1 MFITKKHLSRRTFL
15 RGTGVTIALPF
26 LESML
31 PAQTPLSKTAATPK
45 SRLSCIYIPH
55 GATMDHWTPATEG
68 KGFEFSD
75 ILKPLEPY
83 RDYVNVISGLCH
95 TKAGPTDG
103 EDSGGALDHNRAVA
117 VFLTGA
123 HPKKGAQSQVGVSL
137 DQVIAEKMG
146 QDTPLPSIE
155 LSIEESTLTSDAGFS
170 GAYRNTIAWKSPTV
184 GAYRNTIAWK
194 SPTVPLPMEN
204 SPQIVFERLFG
215 DGSTDAQRRARR
227 EQSISLLDSVMNQV
241 AGLQKDLPASDRTRL
256 TQYLEEVREIERR
269 IQKAAKQTKSD
280 VALPEAPVGIPDD
293 FEEHLK
299 LMFDLQALAYQA
311 EITRISTL
319 LYSHETSGTVYPKS
333 GVRDGFHNASH
344 HSNNRK
350 NMDQFAVL
358 NKYHVNTLTYFFDKL
373 KKTPDGDGT
382 LLDHTLV
389 LYGSTLSDG
398 NEHNHDPLPVLL
410 VGGAG
415 QVKGGRHTRV
425 APHTPMANLLL
436 TMLNK
441 FGVQQDKFGDSTGI
455 VEL

>member
-1 MFITKKHLSRRTFL
+1 
-15 RGTGVTIALPF
+15 
-26 LESML
+26 
-31 PAQTPLSKTAATPK
+31 
-45 SRLSCIYIPH
+45 
-55 GATMDHWTPATEG
+55 
-68 KGFEFSD
+68 
-75 ILKPLEPY
+75 
-83 RDYVNVISGLCH
+83 
-95 TKAGPTDG
+95 
-103 EDSGGALDHNRAVA
+103 
-117 VFLTGA
+117 
-123 HPKKGAQSQVGVSL
+123 
-137 DQVIAEKMG
+137 
-146 QDTPLPSIE
+146 
-155 LSIEESTLTSDAGFS
+155 
-170 GAYRNTIAWKSPTV
+170 
-184 GAYRNTIAWK
+184 
-194 SPTVPLPMEN
+194 MEN

-241 AGLQKDLPASDRTRL
+241 AGLEKDLPQSDRVRL
-256 TQYLEEVREIERR
+256 QQYLEEVREIERR

-333 GVRDGFHNASH
+333 GIRDGFHNASH

-373 KKTPDGDGT
+373 NKTPDGDGT

-398 NEHNHDPLPVLL
+398 NEHNHDPLPVFL
-410 VGGAG
+410 VGGASG
-415 QVKGGRHTRV
+415 QVKGGRHIQV
-425 APHTPMANLLL
+425 APHTPMSNLLL

-441 FGVQQDKFGDSTGI
+441 FGVQQQKFGDSTGT

>member
-31 PAQTPLSKTAATPK
+31 PAQTPLSKTAVTPR

-55 GATMDHWTPATEG
+55 GATMDHWTPAAEG

-95 TKAGPTDG
+95 TQAGPTDG

-123 HPKKGAQSQVGVSL
+123 HPKKGAVSQVGVSL
-137 DQVIAEKMG
+137 DQVIAEKTG

-170 GAYRNTIAWKSPTV
+170 GAYRNTIAWKST
-184 GAYRNTIAWK
+184 
-194 SPTVPLPMEN
+194 TVPLPMEN

-227 EQSISLLDSVMNQV
+227 EQSISLLDSVTNQV
-241 AGLQKDLPASDRTRL
+241 AGLEKDLPQSDRVRL
-256 TQYLEEVREIERR
+256 QQYLEEVREIERR

-319 LYSHETSGTVYPKS
+319 LYSHETSGTV
-333 GVRDGFHNASH
+333 GDFHA
-344 HSNNRK
+344 
-350 NMDQFAVL
+350 MVL
-358 NKYHVNTLTYFFDKL
+358 
-373 KKTPDGDGT
+373 
-382 LLDHTLV
+382 
-389 LYGSTLSDG
+389 
-398 NEHNHDPLPVLL
+398 
-410 VGGAG
+410 
-415 QVKGGRHTRV
+415 R
-425 APHTPMANLLL
+425 
-436 TMLNK
+436 
-441 FGVQQDKFGDSTGI
+441 
-455 VEL
+455 